1 MSEEWLSTREDSDLV
16 LVDRQPE
23 GEEEYMDEEGL
34 QEEDEN
40 NGDQAETGNKKKN
53 GKTIE
58 DQEREIEDEMKEYFE
73 QLEEEDQRQAVR
85 K

>member
-1 MSEEWLSTREDSDLV
+1 MSEEWLSTREDTDLI

-34 QEEDEN
+34 QEEDDN
-40 NGDQAETGNKKKN
+40 NGEGAETGNKKKN

>member
-1 MSEEWLSTREDSDLV
+1 MSEEWLSTREDTDLI

-34 QEEDEN
+34 QEEDDN
-40 NGDQAETGNKKKN
+40 NGERAETGNKKKN

>member
-1 MSEEWLSTREDSDLV
+1 MSEEWLSTREDTDLV
-16 LVDRQPE
+16 FVDRQPE

-34 QEEDEN
+34 QEEDDN